1 MSKLSKLLLDE
12 HGAEMNTGEVVE
24 APAGYKAPPTLA
36 ETIRRLVVQ
45 EVARERSAGELD
57 PDTDD
62 DLVEGDEELE
72 DVQLTPSEMDYQLS
86 RLEKKL
92 RAKELKGGG
101 GGTAPPRTGGRS
113 SRGRASRPCWR
124 GPCACFAASRGLGS
138 VHPLLCTVL
147 TDSLLSCQL

>member
-101 GGTAPPRTGGRS
+101 GGTAPPVPEGGQA
-113 SRGRASRPCWR
+113 GAVP
-124 GPCACFAASRGLGS
+124 AAPAGAVPAPVS
-138 VHPLLCTVL
+138 PPPAA
-147 TDSLLSCQL
+147 